1 MRDATRED
9 LQETKLSFVHRLD
22 RYTNNVQLNFDAEY
36 NLNYRFEIESCCNL
50 TVSVSLCFDEIE
62 SCNLTGNP
70 RDLHVTQAG
79 GFGFLLDTRGR
90 VRFLAFRDVEIAMH
104 PGRIRLSIN
113 VASARG
119 CEVLMI
125 DWYKLRFRLA
135 GNERSHIQH
144 CEFACLPN

>member
-1 MRDATRED
+1 MRDATREN
-9 LQETKLSFVHRLD
+9 LQETKLSFDVHRLD
-22 RYTNNVQLNFDAEY
+22 RHTNNVQLNYDAEY

-90 VRFLAFRDVEIAMH
+90 VRFLAFRDVESQCIPDGFAY
-104 PGRIRLSIN
+104 RLMLP
-113 VASARG
+113 VHVGAR
-119 CEVLMI
+119 
-125 DWYKLRFRLA
+125 F
-135 GNERSHIQH
+135 
-144 CEFACLPN
+144 